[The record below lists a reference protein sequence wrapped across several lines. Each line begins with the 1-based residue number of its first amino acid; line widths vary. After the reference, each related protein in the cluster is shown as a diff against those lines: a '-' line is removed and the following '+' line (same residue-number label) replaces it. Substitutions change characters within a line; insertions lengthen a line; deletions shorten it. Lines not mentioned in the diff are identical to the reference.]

1 MAQKDLGTNPGTGN
15 PGGDYGRRPC
25 HWDGAARPGKGCG
38 TAKRQ
43 DRPDDRNQ
51 ADPPMVPTM
60 TIGTLFSRGP
70 LKATSAPAASSQ
82 VRVGRENSAHAWLE
96 WVRATETARDPAATA
111 RTTRSVVCRDG
122 RRRLQVPAATN
133 TSSGQKTE
141 NCTVLQARA
150 SRNAGTVTEAEP
162 RSGSGL
168 QGSESVVAHIQ
179 GAGHSALPH
188 RCGLQRRQAPNRR
201 HHADNR
207 LRSRLAFPRSSS
219 TTRVTSNRGRSVFRR
234 VTQDH
239 GTAMHPPTPSNQL
252 LGVHRG
258 PDEGRYCREV
268 DQFRGHLLRAVRE
281 LRLIPQTK
289 IR

>member
-1 MAQKDLGTNPGTGN
+1 MA
-15 PGGDYGRRPC
+15 R
-25 HWDGAARPGKGCG
+25 
-38 TAKRQ
+38 
-43 DRPDDRNQ
+43 DD
-51 ADPPMVPTM
+51 

-82 VRVGRENSAHAWLE
+82 VRVGRENNAHGWLE
-96 WVRATETARDPAATA
+96 WVRATETAGDPAATA

-141 NCTVLQARA
+141 NCTVLEARA
-150 SRNAGTVTEAEP
+150 TRNAGTVTEAEP

-179 GAGHSALPH
+179 GAGHSAFPH
-188 RCGLQRRQAPNRR
+188 RCGLRRRQPPNRR

-207 LRSRLAFPRSSS
+207 FRSRLAFPRSSS
-219 TTRVTSNRGRSVFRR
+219 TTTVTSNRGRSFVSAGQARSLNSYAPTTPEQPASWCTRR
-234 VTQDH
+234 
-239 GTAMHPPTPSNQL
+239 
-252 LGVHRG
+252 

-268 DQFRGHLLRAVRE
+268 DEFRGHLLRAVSEFVIDSADQDSVKLAPVRGDRGPRWWRVGHIGSMRSAE
-281 LRLIPQTK
+281 QRRSRPW
-289 IR
+289 R

>member
-1 MAQKDLGTNPGTGN
+1 MAAAPATGTG
-15 PGGDYGRRPC
+15 
-25 HWDGAARPGKGCG
+25 RPGRGSVWNREKTGSTRRSQPG
-38 TAKRQ
+38 
-43 DRPDDRNQ
+43 RPTQWPRDDRHPR
-51 ADPPMVPTM
+51 AEAA
-60 TIGTLFSRGP
+60 
-70 LKATSAPAASSQ
+70 KATVAPSQFQ
-82 VRVGRENSAHAWLE
+82 VRVGRENNAHGWLE
-96 WVRATETARDPAATA
+96 WARATETAGDPAATA

-141 NCTVLQARA
+141 NCTVLEARA
-150 SRNAGTVTEAEP
+150 TRNAGTVTEAEP

-179 GAGHSALPH
+179 GAGHSAFPH
-188 RCGLQRRQAPNRR
+188 RCGLRRRQPPNRR

-207 LRSRLAFPRSSS
+207 FRSRLAFPRSSS
-219 TTRVTSNRGRSVFRR
+219 TTTVTSNRGRSFVSAGQARSWNSY
-234 VTQDH
+234 
-239 GTAMHPPTPSNQL
+239 APTTPEQPASWCT
-252 LGVHRG
+252 RG

-268 DQFRGHLLRAVRE
+268 DEFRGHLLRAVSE